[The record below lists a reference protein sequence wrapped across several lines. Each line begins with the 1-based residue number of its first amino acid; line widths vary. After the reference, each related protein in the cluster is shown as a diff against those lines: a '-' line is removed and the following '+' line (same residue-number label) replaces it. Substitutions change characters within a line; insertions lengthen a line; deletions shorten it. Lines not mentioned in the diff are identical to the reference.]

1 VNDELVSINA
11 EKVSGSMADI
21 DKAIAAKTVGEKL
34 SMGIIRDGLPKT
46 IELRLDRNPA
56 VRYRFVSV
64 DKPSKEQLS
73 LRAKWLAL

>member
-1 VNDELVSINA
+1 
-11 EKVSGSMADI
+11 MADI